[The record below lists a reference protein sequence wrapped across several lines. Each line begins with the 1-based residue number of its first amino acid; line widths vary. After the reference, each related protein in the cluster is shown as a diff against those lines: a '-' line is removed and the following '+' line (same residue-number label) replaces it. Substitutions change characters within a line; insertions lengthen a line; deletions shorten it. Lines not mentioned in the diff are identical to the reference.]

1 MNSIKEIIEV
11 VDIICATNGAR
22 FRPQDGAGTKIVSFM
37 YLYNFKFLLR
47 KSLTRL
53 TKQTAKQGVRTK

>member
-22 FRPQDGAGTKIVSFM
+22 FRPQDGVSTEIVTF
-37 YLYNFKFLLR
+37 YVPVQFQVLCR
-47 KSLTRL
+47 KS
-53 TKQTAKQGVRTK
+53 